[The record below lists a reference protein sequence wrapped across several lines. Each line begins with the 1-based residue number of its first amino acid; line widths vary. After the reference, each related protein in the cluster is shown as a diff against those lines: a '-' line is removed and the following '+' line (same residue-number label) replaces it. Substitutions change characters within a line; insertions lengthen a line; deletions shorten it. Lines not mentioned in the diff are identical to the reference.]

1 MQLTRHIQQ
10 GSLLYFNHE
19 DDAISVSE
27 NEHYIWLAF
36 GDVIQSVML
45 KRKPYQLTL
54 PHQSAMLLPLLFF
67 KPKEIVELGL
77 GGGNLSRFLR
87 HLNTEITIQ
96 SIECNKT
103 VITCFDRY
111 FNPENIPIQIHCD
124 RSENWLTQQ
133 QKQITTDKTLDWLIC
148 DIYQTQLTDFN
159 QTMTQLENLIAV
171 LSANSCLSINLPDS
185 SDEEVNL
192 CLTVLQQLLPDHQ
205 VIYFHIPNYL
215 NIVIQII
222 PAHWQLFRLLKRNS
236 HSHLSSHLFLK
247 WRKFWQMGIVLKK
260 GTNKLD

>member
-1 MQLTRHIQQ
+1 MQLTKHIQQ
-10 GSLLYFNHE
+10 GSLLYFNCE

-27 NEHYIWLAF
+27 NEHYVWLAF

-77 GGGNLSRFLR
+77 GGGNLSRFLK
-87 HLNTEITIQ
+87 HLDTELTIQ

-111 FNPENIPIQIHCD
+111 FNPENISIQVHCD
-124 RSENWLTQQ
+124 RSENWLLQNQ
-133 QKQITTDKTLDWLIC
+133 AAAIATLDWLVC
-148 DIYQTQLTDFN
+148 DIYQTQLADFS
-159 QTMTQLENLIAV
+159 QTMTQLESLVSV

-192 CLTVLQQLLPDHQ
+192 CLTVLQQLLTDHQ

-236 HSHLSSHLFLK
+236 HSYLPNHLFLK
-247 WRKFWQMGIVLKK
+247 WRIFWQAGIVLKN
-260 GTNKLD
+260 GVNKLD